1 MKPILKSR
9 RLRSKV
15 MAGLCVLLTGILF
28 TSCSGFTG
36 NGGRP
41 GDGVVSSERNP
52 LRIPELLE
60 DRNPDPGIAEFA
72 LEAREGEQEFLS
84 GKLTKT
90 FGYNGDYL
98 GPVLRMHSGE
108 QVSIKV
114 TNDLKDDTTI
124 HWHGLEVDGDQDGGP
139 HQKIKPG
146 ETWNPQFTVDQPA
159 ATLWYHP
166 HLAGT
171 TANQVYLG
179 LAGLIYIEDEI
190 SDGLNLPK
198 DYGVNDLP
206 IVVQDRNFN
215 ADGSFAYEVSM
226 MGVVPGN
233 HLLINGTEN
242 PFVEVNQGKIRLR
255 LLNASNADNYTFTLS
270 DNQDF
275 QQIASDGGFLEK
287 PVVRKAIDLS
297 PGERAEVVVDFS
309 AVKESKM
316 YLFVEGYPGLE
327 FRIQK
332 LRKDTT
338 EVPSRLAVLP
348 KADAALATG
357 ERSFQL
363 EGMGIQGTI
372 NGKFYDPERMDE
384 TIPRGKTEIWILTTT
399 SGGMMQSSGHPFH
412 VHGTQFRVL
421 TRDGKAPPE
430 EERGYKD
437 TVFVGMGEEV
447 RILIQF
453 NHEGMYMYHCHIL
466 EHEDFG
472 MMGQFMVTAP

>member
-1 MKPILKSR
+1 MKTIMNPWRHRHQI
-9 RLRSKV
+9 
-15 MAGLCVLLTGILF
+15 MAGLCLVLSGILF
-28 TSCSGFTG
+28 SSCSLLPS

-60 DRNPDPGIAEFA
+60 DRNPDPNMAEYA
-72 LEAREGEQEFLS
+72 LEAREGEQEFIP

-98 GPVLRMHSGE
+98 GPVLRMRRGE
-108 QVSIKV
+108 QVSIQV
-114 TNDLKDDTTI
+114 SNALTDDTTI
-124 HWHGLEVDGDQDGGP
+124 HWHGLEVDGEQDGGP

-146 ETWNPQFTVDQPA
+146 DTWNPQFTVDQPA
-159 ATLWYHP
+159 ATLWFHP

-171 TANQVYLG
+171 TANQVYMG
-179 LAGLIYIEDEI
+179 LAGLIYIEDEV

-198 DYGVNDLP
+198 EYGVNDLP
-206 IVVQDRNFN
+206 VIVQDRNFK

-242 PFVEVNQGKIRLR
+242 PYVEVNQGKVRLR

-270 DNQDF
+270 DNLDF

-287 PVVRKAIDLS
+287 SVVRKAIELS
-297 PGERAEVVVDFS
+297 PGERAEVVVDLS
-309 AVKESKM
+309 AVKEDKT
-316 YLFVEGYPGLE
+316 YLLVEGYPGLE
-327 FRIQK
+327 FRILQ
-332 LRKDTT
+332 LGKDTT
-338 EVPSRLAVLP
+338 EVPSQLVVLP
-348 KADAALATG
+348 KADATLSTG

-372 NGKFYDPERMDE
+372 NGKVYDPDRMDE
-384 TIPRGKTEIWILTTT
+384 TIPQGKTEIWTLTTT
-399 SGGMMQSSGHPFH
+399 FGGMMQSGGHPFH

-421 TRDGKAPPE
+421 SRNGKEPPE

-437 TVFVGMGEEV
+437 TVFVGVGEEV

-453 NHEGMYMYHCHIL
+453 KHQGMYMYHCHIL
-466 EHEDFG
+466 EHEDYG
-472 MMGQFMVTAP
+472 MMGQIMVTAP